1 MRAVSAATRKSA
13 ARAMAAPAPAT
24 VPFSE
29 ATIGWGSA
37 RMARMRSQVR
47 RVNSQQ
53 PGAVAV
59 QQLADDL
66 LHVAARAERAA
77 ACR

>member
-1 MRAVSAATRKSA
+1 MSAPARPTFTKRNAILAVSAATRKSE

-37 RMARMRSQVR
+37 RMARDRGR
-47 RVNSQQ
+47 R
-53 PGAVAV
+53 
-59 QQLADDL
+59 
-66 LHVAARAERAA
+66 
-77 ACR
+77 